1 MYDVILKNGL
11 VVDGRGG
18 KPFVADV
25 AVFSS
30 TIALITNSNISRG
43 KNVIDCR

>member
-11 VVDGRGG
+11 IMDGRGG
-18 KPFVADV
+18 KPYKADV

-30 TIALITNSNISRG
+30 SIALITNSNISR
-43 KNVIDCR
+43 